1 MQSFVLCVCSFPV
14 FLLLLG
20 FNHRRHPNIVLR
32 RIFVFNYTFDDPMT
46 GLTSLPL
53 HANVKDPQSL
63 VIFPPEG
70 PCGGDG
76 PSASFPPSSSS
87 TAAAAAAADTLFASS
102 HRRHDS
108 TDSSSLAG
116 GGMGVSMVDVHLN
129 EVMSHAAL
137 RIILAL
143 EQQMRVCDEARA
155 RNVLPESLPLST
167 SFDDI
172 EEQQMQLAAASSG
185 KRQQGPASLPFR
197 KKPAGRIRKWQGD
210 LSMQVCSPRDAV
222 EHFQAAIVECR
233 ALGETMWLAGA
244 LEGYASAVLLL
255 LQMQYNVEDIL
266 GKELR
271 IGGGGITSSGLIG
284 GGGGGTGTSSS
295 ASAAAV
301 ASGMTLSGDAYLL
314 SESTI
319 ERAFCLVEER
329 TVDAVSIYATNIMY
343 CAMEVGCLMRLAR
356 LHETSPIELNRET
369 KVRF

>member
-1 MQSFVLCVCSFPV
+1 
-14 FLLLLG
+14 
-20 FNHRRHPNIVLR
+20 
-32 RIFVFNYTFDDPMT
+32 
-46 GLTSLPL
+46 
-53 HANVKDPQSL
+53 
-63 VIFPPEG
+63 
-70 PCGGDG
+70 
-76 PSASFPPSSSS
+76 
-87 TAAAAAAADTLFASS
+87 
-102 HRRHDS
+102 
-108 TDSSSLAG
+108 
-116 GGMGVSMVDVHLN
+116 
-129 EVMSHAAL
+129 
-137 RIILAL
+137 
-143 EQQMRVCDEARA
+143 
-155 RNVLPESLPLST
+155 
-167 SFDDI
+167 
-172 EEQQMQLAAASSG
+172 
-185 KRQQGPASLPFR
+185 
-197 KKPAGRIRKWQGD
+197 
-210 LSMQVCSPRDAV
+210 
-222 EHFQAAIVECR
+222 VECR

-271 IGGGGITSSGLIG
+271 SGGGGGITSSGLIGG